1 MAAVVATGEEGG
13 GAEDGAPAV
22 VAGARRERER
32 RSERGEPWARE
43 RGVYGWGREGD
54 KKTRV
59 GPIVGMDEDIKD
71 DECERMR
78 YKGRNLAE

>member
-1 MAAVVATGEEGG
+1 
-13 GAEDGAPAV
+13 
-22 VAGARRERER
+22 
-32 RSERGEPWARE
+32 
-43 RGVYGWGREGD
+43 VYGWGREGD